1 MFFPVF
7 CREEGII
14 PYMPELPR
22 SFEAIVN
29 YNQSVF
35 RLQGI
40 HSHPAG
46 LESTSLILAYGLG
59 KTFFLSVLYIIAFQ
73 EVSSTVRPNYNF
85 VLAGH
90 LLSEAQVS

>member
-59 KTFFLSVLYIIAFQ
+59 KTFFYRFCTLLLFKRSLVL
-73 EVSSTVRPNYNF
+73 
-85 VLAGH
+85 
-90 LLSEAQVS
+90 